1 MTDLF
6 NTAPDLLE
14 DFKQFLPESAAQAKA
29 QAAAARAAA
38 DDAMTV
44 SNVRGD
50 SAYAGSQVAQA
61 QTPRP
66 AAKMPPM
73 GQFDPPS
80 TSKENK
86 KRRGGPGQQSSVQ
99 TGAPSTSLDA
109 MSGGQGSRIGA
120 VQVGNANK
128 VSHPPLA
135 LQVPFADCEKLC
147 SELNS
152 ITLDLLS
159 QKRPSSLQVLFLN
172 YQSRFLLCRLCRQR
186 KKSLAFSIAPRNTSA
201 TKPRTLNSLN

>member
-1 MTDLF
+1 VTELF
-6 NTAPDLLE
+6 STAPDLLE

-29 QAAAARAAA
+29 QAAARAAA
-38 DDAMTV
+38 EEMTV

-50 SAYAGSQVAQA
+50 SGYTGSQIAQA

-86 KRRGGPGQQSSVQ
+86 KRRGGPGQQSSAQ
-99 TGAPSTSLDA
+99 TGGPSTSIENI
-109 MSGGQGSRIGA
+109 GGAQASKIGA

-128 VSHPPLA
+128 VCRSRPEG
-135 LQVPFADCEKLC
+135 PFL
-147 SELNS
+147 
-152 ITLDLLS
+152 
-159 QKRPSSLQVLFLN
+159 R
-172 YQSRFLLCRLCRQR
+172 
-186 KKSLAFSIAPRNTSA
+186 
-201 TKPRTLNSLN
+201 

>member
-6 NTAPDLLE
+6 STAPDLLE

-29 QAAAARAAA
+29 QAAARAAA
-38 DDAMTV
+38 EEMTV

-50 SAYAGSQVAQA
+50 LAYSGSQIAQA

-86 KRRGGPGQQSSVQ
+86 KRRGGPSQQSSAQ
-99 TGAPSTSLDA
+99 TGTPSASLDT
-109 MSGGQGSRIGA
+109 MGGGQGGRIGA

-128 VSHPPLA
+128 VSHSPLQ
-135 LQVPFADCEKLC
+135 LH
-147 SELNS
+147 
-152 ITLDLLS
+152 LL
-159 QKRPSSLQVLFLN
+159 R
-172 YQSRFLLCRLCRQR
+172 
-186 KKSLAFSIAPRNTSA
+186 
-201 TKPRTLNSLN
+201 

>member
-1 MTDLF
+1 VTDLF

-29 QAAAARAAA
+29 QAAARAAA
-38 DDAMTV
+38 EDAMTV

-128 VSHPPLA
+128 VNHPPSSTPK
-135 LQVPFADCEKLC
+135 VPFADCEKLAA
-147 SELNS
+147 N
-152 ITLDLLS
+152 
-159 QKRPSSLQVLFLN
+159 
-172 YQSRFLLCRLCRQR
+172 
-186 KKSLAFSIAPRNTSA
+186 
-201 TKPRTLNSLN
+201 

>member
-6 NTAPDLLE
+6 STAPDLLE

-29 QAAAARAAA
+29 QAAARAAA
-38 DDAMTV
+38 EELTV
-44 SNVRGD
+44 SNVRSD
-50 SAYAGSQVAQA
+50 SGYTGSQIVQA

-86 KRRGGPGQQSSVQ
+86 KRRGAPGQQFSAP
-99 TGAPSTSLDA
+99 TGGPSASIENI
-109 MSGGQGSRIGA
+109 GGAQASRIGA

-128 VSHPPLA
+128 V
-135 LQVPFADCEKLC
+135 C
-147 SELNS
+147 
-152 ITLDLLS
+152 
-159 QKRPSSLQVLFLN
+159 RSSVLH
-172 YQSRFLLCRLCRQR
+172 LLC
-186 KKSLAFSIAPRNTSA
+186 
-201 TKPRTLNSLN
+201 

>member
-1 MTDLF
+1 VTDLF

-38 DDAMTV
+38 EDAMTV

-86 KRRGGPGQQSSVQ
+86 KRRVGPGQQSSVQ
-99 TGAPSTSLDA
+99 TGAPSASLDT

-128 VSHPPLA
+128 VRHFPPL
-135 LQVPFADCEKLC
+135 
-147 SELNS
+147 
-152 ITLDLLS
+152 
-159 QKRPSSLQVLFLN
+159 
-172 YQSRFLLCRLCRQR
+172 QSRFTDREVLLANQ
-186 KKSLAFSIAPRNTSA
+186 T
-201 TKPRTLNSLN
+201 

>member
-1 MTDLF
+1 VTELF
-6 NTAPDLLE
+6 STAPDLLE

-29 QAAAARAAA
+29 QAAARAAA
-38 DDAMTV
+38 EEMTV

-50 SAYAGSQVAQA
+50 SAYAGSQVTQA

-86 KRRGGPGQQSSVQ
+86 KRRGGPGQQSSAQ
-99 TGAPSTSLDA
+99 TGAPSASLDT
-109 MSGGQGSRIGA
+109 MGGGQGSRIGA

-128 VSHPPLA
+128 VCHSCL
-135 LQVPFADCEKLC
+135 
-147 SELNS
+147 ELHQ
-152 ITLDLLS
+152 LH
-159 QKRPSSLQVLFLN
+159 
-172 YQSRFLLCRLCRQR
+172 
-186 KKSLAFSIAPRNTSA
+186 
-201 TKPRTLNSLN
+201 

>member
-29 QAAAARAAA
+29 QAAARAAA
-38 DDAMTV
+38 EDAMTV

-99 TGAPSTSLDA
+99 TGAPPTMDT
-109 MSGGQGSRIGA
+109 MSGGQSSRIGA

-128 VSHPPLA
+128 VGVIL
-135 LQVPFADCEKLC
+135 PFHSNRVLLTVEKL
-147 SELNS
+147 L
-152 ITLDLLS
+152 
-159 QKRPSSLQVLFLN
+159 
-172 YQSRFLLCRLCRQR
+172 
-186 KKSLAFSIAPRNTSA
+186 
-201 TKPRTLNSLN
+201 

>member
-1 MTDLF
+1 VTELF

-29 QAAAARAAA
+29 QAAARAAA
-38 DDAMTV
+38 EDAMTV

-50 SAYAGSQVAQA
+50 SAYAGSQIAQA
-61 QTPRP
+61 QTTRP

-86 KRRGGPGQQSSVQ
+86 KRRGGPGQQSSAQ
-99 TGAPSTSLDA
+99 TGAASASLDA
-109 MSGGQGSRIGA
+109 IGGGQVSRIGA

-128 VSHPPLA
+128 VSHSPL
-135 LQVPFADCEKLC
+135 E
-147 SELNS
+147 SH
-152 ITLDLLS
+152 
-159 QKRPSSLQVLFLN
+159 
-172 YQSRFLLCRLCRQR
+172 
-186 KKSLAFSIAPRNTSA
+186 
-201 TKPRTLNSLN
+201 